1 MTEFEYD
8 LFVIGAGSGGVRAAR
23 MAANEGAKVSVAEDK
38 DLGGT
43 CVNAGCVPKKLFT
56 YAAHYAG
63 DFEDAE
69 AYGWDVSARDF
80 HWTRLISNKDS
91 EIARL
96 NGIYGRLMDEAGV
109 NLISG
114 RATLTGP
121 NSVTVKDDETTTEY
135 TAKYILVATGG
146 HPVVPEFFGSEHV
159 ITSDDV
165 FHLEALPQ
173 RMVMVGGGYIA
184 VEFAGIFQA
193 LGVEVTQLYREP
205 LFLRGFDHD
214 LREALAVE
222 MRKQGVDLRF
232 ESCVAAIEKQGD
244 VYVVSLEDGSVLEA
258 DLVMY
263 ATGRAPN
270 TRGLGLEAAGVDLAK
285 NGAVKVDDH
294 FCSNL
299 SSVYALGDVIDRVQ
313 LTPVAIAEAMI
324 LVDHLFGAG
333 ARAHMSYDNIPS
345 AVFSHPNLATVGL
358 TEEQARERHGEIE
371 VYVTSFKALK
381 HTLTGRDEN
390 SFMKLVTEP
399 GGGRV
404 LGLHM
409 MGEAAGEIVQGFAVA
424 MICGATKALFD
435 VTIGIHPTSAEELV
449 TLRTARE

>member
-1 MTEFEYD
+1 MAEFDYD

-23 MAANEGAKVSVAEDK
+23 MAANEGAKVAVAEDK

-43 CVNAGCVPKKLFT
+43 CVNVGCVPKKLFT
-56 YAAHYAG
+56 YAAHFAG

-69 AYGWDVSARDF
+69 AYGWDVGARDF
-80 HWTRLISNKDS
+80 NWPRLISNKDS

-109 NLISG
+109 TLMEG

-121 NSVTVKDDETTTEY
+121 NSVAVGETEV

-146 HPVVPEFFGSEHV
+146 HPVVPGFPGNEHV
-159 ITSDDV
+159 ITSDQA
-165 FHLEALPQ
+165 FHLDALPQ
-173 RMVMVGGGYIA
+173 RLVMVGGGYIA
-184 VEFAGIFQA
+184 VEFAGIFHA
-193 LGVEVTQLYREP
+193 LGVEVTQLYRGP

-214 LREALAVE
+214 LREKLAGE

-232 ESCVAAIEKQGD
+232 DSNVAEIEKQGD
-244 VYVVSLEDGSVLEA
+244 AFKVTLEDGGALET

-270 TRGLGLEAAGVDLAK
+270 TQGLGLETAGVELAE

-294 FCSNL
+294 FCSNVK
-299 SSVYALGDVIDRVQ
+299 SVYALGDVIDRVQ

-324 LVDHLFGAG
+324 LVDHLFGEG
-333 ARAHMSYDNIPS
+333 AHAHMSYDNVPS

-358 TEEQARERHGEIE
+358 TEEEARKRHGEVE
-371 VYVTSFKALK
+371 VYVSSFKAMK
-381 HTLTGRDEN
+381 HTLTGRDETT
-390 SFMKLVTEP
+390 FMKLVTEP

-424 MICGATKALFD
+424 MICGATKAQFD
-435 VTIGIHPTSAEELV
+435 ATIGIHPTSAEEFV
-449 TLRTARE
+449 TLRTIRKARE

>member
-1 MTEFEYD
+1 MAEFDYD
-8 LFVIGAGSGGVRAAR
+8 LFVIGAGSGGVRAVR
-23 MAANEGAKVSVAEDK
+23 MAANEGAKVAVAEDK

-43 CVNAGCVPKKLFT
+43 CVNVGCVPKKLFT
-56 YAAHYAG
+56 YAAHFAG
-63 DFEDAE
+63 GFEDAE
-69 AYGWDVSARDF
+69 AYGWDVGARDF
-80 HWTRLISNKDS
+80 HWSRLISNKDS

-109 NLISG
+109 TLIEG
-114 RATLTGP
+114 RAVLTGP
-121 NSVTVKDDETTTEY
+121 NSVAVGDSEI

-146 HPVVPEFFGSEHV
+146 HPVVPGFPGNEHV
-159 ITSDDV
+159 ITSDQA
-165 FHLEALPQ
+165 FHLDALPK
-173 RMVMVGGGYIA
+173 RLVMVGGGYIA
-184 VEFAGIFQA
+184 VEFAGIFHA
-193 LGVEVTQLYREP
+193 LGVEVIQLYRGP

-214 LREALAVE
+214 LREMLAGE

-232 ESCVAAIEKQGD
+232 DSNVAKIEKRDGAFK
-244 VYVVSLEDGSVLEA
+244 VTLEDGGELEA

-270 TRGLGLEAAGVDLAK
+270 TRSLGLEAAGVALAE
-285 NGAVKVDDH
+285 NGAVKVDYH
-294 FCSNL
+294 FCSNVP
-299 SSVYALGDVIDRVQ
+299 SVYALGDVIDRVQ

-324 LVDHLFGAG
+324 LVDHLFGEDAK
-333 ARAHMSYDNIPS
+333 ADMSYDNIPS

-358 TEEQARERHGEIE
+358 TEEQARERHGEVE
-371 VYVTSFKALK
+371 VYVSSFKAMK
-381 HTLTGRDEN
+381 HTLTGRDET

-424 MICGATKALFD
+424 MVCGATKAQFD
-435 VTIGIHPTSAEELV
+435 ATIGIHPTSAEEFV
-449 TLRTARE
+449 TLRTVRD